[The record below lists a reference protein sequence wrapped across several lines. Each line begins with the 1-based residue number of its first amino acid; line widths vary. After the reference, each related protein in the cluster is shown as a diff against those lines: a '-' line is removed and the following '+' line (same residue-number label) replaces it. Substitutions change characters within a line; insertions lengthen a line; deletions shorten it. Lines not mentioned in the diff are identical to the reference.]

1 MSQLRTAVPVLG
13 FALLVAT
20 LLAAPADASRQVV
33 RDELRETKALKRNG
47 RIDIRKA
54 TARHRGELLEHSV
67 VMRKRIAPKRGRER
81 PLIAINTRGGG
92 RSDAEYLVF
101 GGAIFKNRPKGEPK
115 RIGDAELEAGR
126 RKWTYRFDPAE
137 IKGGLGRYGWAAVV
151 TKGNAF
157 DLAPPRRYKRHRA

>member
-1 MSQLRTAVPVLG
+1 MSRIRI
-13 FALLVAT
+13 ALPALAAA
-20 LLAAPADASRQVV
+20 LLAAVLLATPASAGRQVV
-33 RDELRETKALKRNG
+33 RDELRETKALKLNG

-54 TARHRGELLEHSV
+54 TVRHRGELLEHSV

-115 RIGDAELEAGR
+115 QIGRAELKAKG
-126 RKWTYRFDPAE
+126 RKWTYRFDPGE
-137 IKGGLGRYGWAAVV
+137 IKNNLRRYGWAAVV

-157 DLAPPRRYKRHRA
+157 DLAPPKRYKKYRT